1 MKNILNILLLTMIV
15 CCWSCS
21 GGEDAPIN
29 PTPKPEE
36 NPKIEVTTTATVLA
50 QEGGTASVSFTS
62 SADWTIDVTEGRAV
76 SWCTVSPTSGS
87 KGTNSLTVTTTSN
100 DTYDERNAKVTI
112 KAGATSQSFTIT
124 QKQKDALVVTSN
136 KVEIG
141 CEGGNFSI
149 ETKTNVSV
157 TYEIEEAAK
166 DWISASE
173 SRSLTSK
180 TLNFTAKA
188 NENIERRQGNIIL
201 KGDNGL
207 TEIVTIYQA
216 GEEVSFV
223 LTTEKDMTIGS
234 EGGTLKIE
242 LQSNTEIKMEGL
254 DADWL
259 RQSSSRSMSA
269 STYYIEVDANDTYDE
284 RNAAITFTSGDK
296 KQIVTVTQ
304 KQKDALIVTSNKV
317 EIDADGGDFTIEA
330 KANVSVTYEIE
341 EATKDWISA
350 SESRGLTSKT
360 LNFTAKANDNI
371 ERRQGNIILKGDNGL
386 TETVIVYQEGEKPT
400 LVITSDDIIIGSDGE
415 SVKIELKSNVDYTMV
430 LPKVDWISQDDS
442 RTISAYTHYLT
453 VTPNESY
460 DQRSAKIFFQNE
472 TEGLKD
478 SISITQL
485 QKDAI
490 IVAKNEYTVASESGN
505 LEFSVNTNVDFEMSV
520 SVDWIKQNT
529 RSRGLVEKSLSF
541 TIAENESTKSRKG
554 DIIITYQDLK
564 QTIKVIQKGAFD
576 NEAIERAALIEFYK
590 ATGGD
595 NWTNNE
601 NWCSDKPLNEWYGVV
616 THKDGINTSRVISLE
631 LSSNQLSGSIPE
643 CIGCLTE
650 LESLR
655 LGWNQLTGGLE
666 NLEDLIQLKNIYLYS
681 NQLTGSI
688 PENIGNLRALESL
701 NLGSNQLTGSIPE
714 SLGNLTALTG
724 LYLGNNQFTGE
735 LPESIGNLIS
745 LEGLDLSRNQLSGS
759 IPGNI
764 GNLTELEILYLDR
777 NQLTGS
783 IPESIGNLTKLTRL
797 YLEVNQLT
805 GGIIQNICNLIALE
819 QLRLSWNQ
827 LTGSIPENIGNLTK
841 LKELDLYNNRLTGSI
856 PESIANLKILEVLDL
871 GYNQLSGSI
880 PQWICNLTTLT
891 DLVLSENQLTG
902 PIPENI
908 GNLTKLTRLYLAN
921 NQLTGPIPESIGY
934 LTELVRLPLENNQL
948 TGSIPESFGNL
959 TKLEGLWL
967 QNNMLSGKIPASIA
981 KLNVWKD
988 RWVDVIMGNLG
999 LDIEGVPIPAPDFS
1013 VTDIYGNPIISENEY
1028 NKNKMTI
1035 IYDWGTWCPFSNAFN
1050 PTLIQLYETYHQ
1062 YGLEIIGSC
1071 ELSTASTAEE
1081 TKTHIEKN
1089 SIPWKNFVTK
1099 AGNEIGIFHLV
1110 NTVPSVVVVDNKKQ
1124 VIFQSIRYGDYCNLP
1139 DIVKN
1144 YFGTALDTEKGTGA
1158 EIEPGGGIEEG

>member
-87 KGTNSLTVTTTSN
+87 KGTNTLTVTTTSN

-180 TLNFTAKA
+180 TLNFKAKA
-188 NENIERRQGNIIL
+188 NE
-201 KGDNGL
+201 
-207 TEIVTIYQA
+207 
-216 GEEVSFV
+216 
-223 LTTEKDMTIGS
+223 
-234 EGGTLKIE
+234 
-242 LQSNTEIKMEGL
+242 
-254 DADWL
+254 
-259 RQSSSRSMSA
+259 
-269 STYYIEVDANDTYDE
+269 
-284 RNAAITFTSGDK
+284 
-296 KQIVTVTQ
+296 
-304 KQKDALIVTSNKV
+304 
-317 EIDADGGDFTIEA
+317 
-330 KANVSVTYEIE
+330 
-341 EATKDWISA
+341 
-350 SESRGLTSKT
+350 
-360 LNFTAKANDNI
+360 NI

-400 LVITSDDIIIGSDGE
+400 LAITSDDIIIGSDGE

-472 TEGLKD
+472 TEVLKD

-520 SVDWIKQNT
+520 SVDWINQNT

-650 LESLR
+650 LENLR

-666 NLEDLIQLKNIYLYS
+666 NLEELIQLKNIYLYS

-764 GNLTELEILYLDR
+764 GNLT
-777 NQLTGS
+777 
-783 IPESIGNLTKLTRL
+783 KLTRL

-841 LKELDLYNNRLTGSI
+841 LKELNLYNNRLTGSI
-856 PESIANLKILEVLDL
+856 PESIANLKILEDLDL

-967 QNNMLSGKIPASIA
+967 QNNMLSGKIPASIT

-988 RWVDVIMGNLG
+988 RWVDVIMGNLD

-1071 ELSTASTAEE
+1071 ELSTVSTAEE
-1081 TKTHIEKN
+1081 TITHIEKN

-1110 NTVPSVVVVDNKKQ
+1110 NTVPSVVVVDDKKQ